1 MKKMNF
7 NKVAMVVNIGLFLIL
22 SVTSLCFGRV
32 AGLVGALPLLVYALF
47 FGLIDKKDQQISRLA
62 DSNIELVQIG
72 RRLLDDCVRYE
83 KLYGKLPEE
92 PKNEETNESE
102 RTDESKD

>member
-7 NKVAMVVNIGLFLIL
+7 NKVAIVVNIGLFLIL
-22 SVTSLCFGRV
+22 SVASLCFGRV

-47 FGLIDKKDQQISRLA
+47 FWLIDKKDQQISRLA

-72 RRLLDDCVRYE
+72 RRLLDYCVRYE

-92 PKNEETNESE
+92 EKKEDSTNEEKKEE
-102 RTDESKD
+102 

>member
-1 MKKMNF
+1 MKKINF
-7 NKVAMVVNIGLFLIL
+7 NKVAIAVNIGLFLIL
-22 SVTSLCFGRV
+22 FVTSLCFGRV

-47 FGLIDKKDQQISRLA
+47 FWFIDEKDQQISRLA

-92 PKNEETNESE
+92 EKKEDSTNEEKKEE
-102 RTDESKD
+102 